1 MRFAGLECD
10 TQRLAGAEQVFLADD
25 LVDSART
32 QTLGKRN
39 IGTVFFEHG
48 ALEGFR
54 ISLAGSDGAVRAK
67 TAIIVRFSRRTPP
80 LLQNGRFAAKNAN
93 RAAAGDY
100 DSRGR
105 TDETRMN
112 RAKPYR

>member
-1 MRFAGLECD
+1 MRLAGLERD
-10 TQRLAGAEQVFLADD
+10 AQRLAGAEQVFLADD

-54 ISLAGSDGAVRAK
+54 ISLGK
-67 TAIIVRFSRRTPP
+67 TWIVRSKS
-80 LLQNGRFAAKNAN
+80 QDSDN
-93 RAAAGDY
+93 RALFETDAVTA
-100 DSRGR
+100 SKSMFRL
-105 TDETRMN
+105 DETQIE
-112 RAKPYR
+112 P

>member
-1 MRFAGLECD
+1 
-10 TQRLAGAEQVFLADD
+10 VFLADD

-48 ALEGFR
+48 ALEGFQ
-54 ISLAGSDGAVRAK
+54 IGLVDLGGAVRAK

-80 LLQNGRFAAKNAN
+80 LLQNGRFASKK
-93 RAAAGDY
+93 RES
-100 DSRGR
+100 SRNG
-105 TDETRMN
+105 
-112 RAKPYR
+112 